1 MSEDANEFAVRL
13 KGWIDLFCREIAD
26 LKDRVAVLEFVSAMG
41 WEAAI
46 RSSRLTVA
54 SAPKNG
60 HSWISAGLLD
70 HRRVPTHSMFS
81 ELLAR
86 TFPSIEVNSSLLVA
100 RDGDIYS
107 SGGNARGSI

>member
-1 MSEDANEFAVRL
+1 
-13 KGWIDLFCREIAD
+13 
-26 LKDRVAVLEFVSAMG
+26 MG

-70 HRRVPTHSMFS
+70 HRRVPTHWMFS

-107 SGGNARGSI
+107 SGGIAAGIDLALALLEEDLGQPLRRCTRCDIFFLQERYN